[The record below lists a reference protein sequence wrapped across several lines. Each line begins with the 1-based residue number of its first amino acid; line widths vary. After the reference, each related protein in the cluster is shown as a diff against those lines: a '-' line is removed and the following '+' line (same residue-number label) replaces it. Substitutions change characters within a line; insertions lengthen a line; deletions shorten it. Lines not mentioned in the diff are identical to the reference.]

1 MDGQPRWIPLVTLV
15 VAGATLAVAIAIAI
29 RPGPSST
36 STTGPNS
43 VVLEAELERIRDDIA
58 ALRLVV
64 EQSSPAPSV
73 DLSPI
78 ESRLAGLEG
87 SLAAMGQAVDA
98 MNATARTICQM
109 VADSPFTP
117 ATTC

>member
-1 MDGQPRWIPLVTLV
+1 MAGQPRWIPLVTLI

-29 RPGPSST
+29 RPEPSA
-36 STTGPNS
+36 STTGQGS
-43 VVLEAELERIRDDIA
+43 AALEAEIDGLRDDIA

-64 EQSSPAPSV
+64 ERSSPAPSV
-73 DLSPI
+73 DLSSI
-78 ESRLAGLEG
+78 ENRLAGLEG
-87 SLAAMGQAVDA
+87 SMATLSQTVDA

-117 ATTC
+117 ATAC

>member
-29 RPGPSST
+29 RPGVPAPST
-36 STTGPNS
+36 SGADMRA
-43 VVLEAELERIRDDIA
+43 LEAEIDLLRDDIA
-58 ALRLVV
+58 ALRLLA
-64 EQSSPAPSV
+64 ERSSPAPSV
-73 DLSPI
+73 DLSSI
-78 ESRLAGLEG
+78 ENRLAGLEG
-87 SLAAMGQAVDA
+87 SMATMGQAVDA

-117 ATTC
+117 ATAC

>member
-1 MDGQPRWIPLVTLV
+1 MDGQPRWIPLVTLI
-15 VAGATLAVAIAIAI
+15 VAGATLAVVVAIAI
-29 RPGPSST
+29 RPGTPATST
-36 STTGPNS
+36 SGPDS
-43 VVLEAELERIRDDIA
+43 VALQDEIDRLRDDIA
-58 ALRLVV
+58 ALRQVV

-73 DLSPI
+73 DLSSI

-87 SLAAMGQAVDA
+87 AMATMGQTVDA

-117 ATTC
+117 ATAC